1 MTQLPQTIDVNGIA
15 LDRLDAPEDIACWSG
30 AFDGGEITL
39 LIEPADEPSAQALD
53 AAVGA
58 IADFDELRTVAE
70 QFLVTELGGDRWDL
84 PAGQRALLTRQP
96 APFDEPEVVV
106 WQDGTW
112 MIRFA
117 ESPLAIA
124 EEYGIGVLFAGR
136 TPVSVED
143 LSDADEA

>member
-1 MTQLPQTIDVNGIA
+1 MTQLPERIDVSGIA

-39 LIEPADEPSAQALD
+39 LIEPAAEPSGQALD
-53 AAVGA
+53 AAAGA
-58 IADFDELRTVAE
+58 ISDFEELRSVAE
-70 QFLVTELGGDRWDL
+70 QFLVTELAGDSWGLADD
-84 PAGQRALLTRQP
+84 QRALLARRP
-96 APFDEPEVVV
+96 APFDEPEIVV

-117 ESPLAIA
+117 ESPLAMA
-124 EEYGIGVLFAGR
+124 EDYGIGVLFAGR
-136 TPVSVED
+136 APVSVED